1 MKGRSSTWLRE
12 CMASM
17 TGSGKESR
25 HLEHVWG
32 PAGVPSPAAAVG
44 SKVGECEGPG
54 VEAGRGCLD
63 GVPSTQETLRAGVA
77 ALPNSG
83 FSFRRA
89 GGLRWEACSLP
100 RAPLIQCLKEARW
113 WWWWAVASCNR
124 EMPV

>member
-1 MKGRSSTWLRE
+1 
-12 CMASM
+12 M

-25 HLEHVWG
+25 HLVHVCG
-32 PAGVPSPAAAVG
+32 PAGVPSPWVTVVAAVEGTPEDG

-54 VEAGRGCLD
+54 VEAGRVCLD
-63 GVPSTQETLRAGVA
+63 GPSTQETLSAGVAA

-83 FSFRRA
+83 FSFRSA
-89 GGLRWEACSLP
+89 GGLRCVACSLP

-113 WWWWAVASCNR
+113 SWWWAAASCNR